1 MALRARRGA
10 RAVTLVLVS
19 DHGGLRRGL
28 LPRNHQ
34 HHLLVVLRK
43 WMVYFMNLMQI
54 HSCIQL
60 FHQISEE
67 PGEDSDECGPHF
79 KCTPA
84 AIKKIKFNLISEA
97 SNKILS
103 R

>member
-1 MALRARRGA
+1 MDLGLTILHTRMALWARRGA

-43 WMVYFMNLMQI
+43 WMVYSMNLCKYI
-54 HSCIQL
+54 AVSSYSIK
-60 FHQISEE
+60 SVKS
-67 PGEDSDECGPHF
+67 PGRTVMNVGP
-79 KCTPA
+79 TLNVRP
-84 AIKKIKFNLISEA
+84 L
-97 SNKILS
+97 LS
-103 R
+103 RK